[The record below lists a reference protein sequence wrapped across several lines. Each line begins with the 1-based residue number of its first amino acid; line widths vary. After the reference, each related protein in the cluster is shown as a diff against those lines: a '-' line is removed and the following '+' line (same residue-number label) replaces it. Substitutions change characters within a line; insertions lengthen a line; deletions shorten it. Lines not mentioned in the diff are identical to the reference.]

1 MLKPYFIY
9 SFKFILLMLAFG
21 FSMYGTFYS
30 YVEFGL
36 NNIRYFT
43 NQSNLLVF
51 IVTFLMV
58 FGWDKSKWF
67 PKIALIALLDIVLTG
82 IVYNLLLRELVVGFS
97 EVQLFIM
104 LVTHTIVPILYVI
117 LYFIFVLDRPQI
129 QSIYW
134 LLLHP
139 GLYFMVF
146 QITGIF
152 TQYYPYPFMNP
163 NQGLGSFLVTN
174 LVVMLPLLVLFG
186 LAFIK
191 LKQYLFDTL
200 KLKA

>member
-1 MLKPYFIY
+1 MLKPYVIY
-9 SFKFILLMLAFG
+9 SFKFIVLMLAFG

-36 NNIRYFT
+36 INIRYFT

-58 FGWDKSKWF
+58 FGFDQSKWF
-67 PKIALIALLDIVLTG
+67 PKLALIALLDIVLTG

-117 LYFIFVLDRPQI
+117 LYFIFVLDRPKI

-134 LLLHP
+134 MMLHP
-139 GLYFMVF
+139 FLYFMIF
-146 QITGIF
+146 QITGLF
-152 TQYYPYPFMNP
+152 TQYYPYPFMDP
-163 NQGLGSFLVTN
+163 NQGVGSFLITN
-174 LVVMLPLLVLFG
+174 LVIILPLLVLFG

-191 LKQYLFDTL
+191 LKQCLFDTL

>member
-97 EVQLFIM
+97 EVQLFLM

-163 NQGLGSFLVTN
+163 NQGIVSFLVTN

-186 LAFIK
+186 LGFIK

>member
-1 MLKPYFIY
+1 MLKPYVIY
-9 SFKFILLMLAFG
+9 SIKFIVLMSAFG

-67 PKIALIALLDIVLTG
+67 PKLALIALLDIVLTG

-117 LYFIFVLDRPQI
+117 LYFIFVLDRPKI

-134 LLLHP
+134 LMLHP

-152 TQYYPYPFMNP
+152 TQYYPYPFMDP
-163 NQGLGSFLVTN
+163 NQGLVSFLVTN
-174 LVVMLPLLVLFG
+174 LVIMLPLLVLFG
-186 LAFIK
+186 LGFIK

>member
-163 NQGLGSFLVTN
+163 NQGIVSFLVTN

>member
-36 NNIRYFT
+36 NNIHYFT

-67 PKIALIALLDIVLTG
+67 HKIALIALIDIVLTG
-82 IVYNLLLRELVVGFS
+82 IVYNLLLRELVVGYS
-97 EVQLFIM
+97 EVQLFLM

-152 TQYYPYPFMNP
+152 TQYYPYPFMDP
-163 NQGLGSFLVTN
+163 NQGIVSFLVTN

-200 KLKA
+200 KLKS